1 MALITIKRRP
11 IQIDGEELPY
21 IDRFTYLG
29 SIIGRDGGTELEI
42 QSRFNMARNSLNM
55 MNKVWRSS
63 TYSTR
68 TKLKLYHS
76 CVLKSRRSIYHNSP
90 HFTPG
95 AFCVPYASSG

>member
-68 TKLKLYHS
+68 TNLKLYHR
-76 CVLKSRRSIYHNSP
+76 CVLKALLY
-90 HFTPG
+90 G
-95 AFCVPYASSG
+95 